1 MTAVYKSKAGLSFWS
16 LERRPDC
23 HLSPWSVR
31 PLGLQV
37 QGPIVI
43 WVLGEPALRGSTG
56 RRSDCHFG
64 PWREGPI
71 VILVLGERARL
82 SFWSLERRPDCHFGP
97 WREGPIVILVLGE
110 PALRGSAGPRP
121 SCHLGPWSVRPL
133 GLQVQG
139 LIVIWVLGEMA
150 RLSFGSL
157 ECQALGSTGLRPD
170 CHLGPWSVRPLG
182 LQVQG
187 PTVIWVLG
195 VSGPWVYRSMARLS
209 FWSLES
215 QLSGD
220 LQVKDPDC
228 HLGPWS
234 VRPLGLQVQGPAVSL
249 VLGSAAPRVYRST
262 VQ

>member
-71 VILVLGERARL
+71 VILVLGE
-82 SFWSLERRPDCHFGP
+82 
-97 WREGPIVILVLGE
+97 
-110 PALRGSAGPRP
+110 PALRGSAGQRP
-121 SCHLGPWSVRPL
+121 
-133 GLQVQG
+133 
-139 LIVIWVLGEMA
+139 

-157 ECQALGSTGLRPD
+157 ECQAPGSTGPRP
-170 CHLGPWSVRPLG
+170 CCQLGPRECSSPG
-182 LQVQG
+182 LQVDG
-187 PTVIWVLG
+187 AIIK
-195 VSGPWVYRSMARLS
+195 VSDADGA
-209 FWSLES
+209 
-215 QLSGD
+215 G
-220 LQVKDPDC
+220 
-228 HLGPWS
+228 
-234 VRPLGLQVQGPAVSL
+234 RPSRAGRG
-249 VLGSAAPRVYRST
+249 T
-262 VQ
+262 